1 MSLTDQ
7 EWKDAYEFAKKRAY
21 KNGARGE
28 KIEDMAG
35 TAMQKLVKQEPKPDN
50 IEAWLTTV
58 VKHQMMDVGK
68 KKHPDGGSWHDFRT
82 NIDAVLDKVAR
93 IIRNQDSLGSVIA
106 NKIDNKEM
114 IRAYLEGLSESE
126 KQLMELFMQDTS
138 NDEIAEIMGFG
149 SAKVA
154 ATRVQQVLK
163 KIRKIHSI
171 DF

>member
-1 MSLTDQ
+1 MN
-7 EWKDAYEFAKKRAY
+7 E
-21 KNGARGE
+21 
-28 KIEDMAG
+28 
-35 TAMQKLVKQEPKPDN
+35 
-50 IEAWLTTV
+50 
-58 VKHQMMDVGK
+58 
-68 KKHPDGGSWHDFRT
+68 
-82 NIDAVLDKVAR
+82 
-93 IIRNQDSLGSVIA
+93 
-106 NKIDNKEM
+106 KIDNKEK

>member
-1 MSLTDQ
+1 VALTDQ
-7 EWKDAYEFAKKRAY
+7 EWKDAYEFAQKRAY

-28 KIEDMAG
+28 KIEDVAA
-35 TAMQKLVKQEPKPDN
+35 TAMQKLVKQEPEPDN

-58 VKHQMMDVGK
+58 VRNQMIDLGK

-114 IRAYLEGLSESE
+114 IRAYLEGLNEDE
-126 KQLMELFMQDTS
+126 KRLMELFMEDT
-138 NDEIAEIMGFG
+138 NNEEIAQIMGYG
-149 SAKVA
+149 SAKIA